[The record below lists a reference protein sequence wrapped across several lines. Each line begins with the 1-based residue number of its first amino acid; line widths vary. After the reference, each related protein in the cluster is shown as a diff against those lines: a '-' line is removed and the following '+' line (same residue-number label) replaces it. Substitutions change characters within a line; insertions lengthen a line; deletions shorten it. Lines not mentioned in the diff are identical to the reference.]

1 MVRFWL
7 AEDTVRVRRGNT
19 GEICNRFP
27 SDVSVN
33 SSEFSGSAC
42 GFMSF
47 ILFIVEKLLQVLNMS
62 GSTNGCLNL
71 G

>member
-7 AEDTVRVRRGNT
+7 EEDTVRVRRGNM
-19 GEICNRFP
+19 GEICNSFP

-33 SSEFSGSAC
+33 SSEFSGRSVHAVFYTIYC
-42 GFMSF
+42 RKT
-47 ILFIVEKLLQVLNMS
+47 IQVLNMS